1 MPRLLSWRTTRSRGS
16 QASSLEERR
25 RAVGRAVVDDQ
36 HLEIGVGLRQAALD
50 GLTDERLAVPGGDC
64 ERDSRTRGLHAPCI
78 GNVLLP
84 LENGARTRLE
94 S

>member
-1 MPRLLSWRTTRSRGS
+1 MAHDAQPIAGELLE
-16 QASSLEERR
+16 QRR

-36 HLEIGVGLRQAALD
+36 HLEVGVRLREAALD
-50 GLTDERLAVPGGDC
+50 RLTDERLAVLGGDG
-64 ERDSRTRGLHAPCI
+64 ERDAGTRGLHAPCI